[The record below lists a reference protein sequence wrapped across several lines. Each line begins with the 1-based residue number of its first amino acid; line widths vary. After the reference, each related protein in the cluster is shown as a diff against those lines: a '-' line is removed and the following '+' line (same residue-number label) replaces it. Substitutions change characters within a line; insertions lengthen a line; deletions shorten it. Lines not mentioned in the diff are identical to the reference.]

1 VLTGAVADPKAWR
14 HAIGRRFRIGPE
26 TGPHRF
32 VHQREAAADCVTIPT
47 TACELQTSKKL
58 REEFNVSQNTD
69 RAKERLQRARS
80 CLRCRSPILDMLCM
94 IFAQAQT
101 GSPGP
106 MPGGGIGSFFV
117 PLIFIFIIMY
127 FVMIRPQKKRQE
139 QQQKLVS
146 SLKTGDRVVTNAG
159 IHGLISNVKET
170 TVLVKVA
177 DNVKIE
183 IDKSA
188 ITNVLKEA

>member
-1 VLTGAVADPKAWR
+1 
-14 HAIGRRFRIGPE
+14 
-26 TGPHRF
+26 
-32 VHQREAAADCVTIPT
+32 
-47 TACELQTSKKL
+47 
-58 REEFNVSQNTD
+58 
-69 RAKERLQRARS
+69 
-80 CLRCRSPILDMLCM
+80 
-94 IFAQAQT
+94 
-101 GSPGP
+101 

-139 QQQKLVS
+139 QQQKLVA
-146 SLKTGDRVVTNAG
+146 SLKTGDRVVTNSG

>member
-1 VLTGAVADPKAWR
+1 
-14 HAIGRRFRIGPE
+14 
-26 TGPHRF
+26 
-32 VHQREAAADCVTIPT
+32 
-47 TACELQTSKKL
+47 
-58 REEFNVSQNTD
+58 
-69 RAKERLQRARS
+69 
-80 CLRCRSPILDMLCM
+80 
-94 IFAQAQT
+94 
-101 GSPGP
+101 
-106 MPGGGIGSFFV
+106 
-117 PLIFIFIIMY
+117 MY

-139 QQQKLVS
+139 QQQKLVGN
-146 SLKTGDRVVTNAG
+146 LKTGDRVVTNAG

>member
-1 VLTGAVADPKAWR
+1 MFYV
-14 HAIGRRFRIGPE
+14 
-26 TGPHRF
+26 
-32 VHQREAAADCVTIPT
+32 
-47 TACELQTSKKL
+47 
-58 REEFNVSQNTD
+58 
-69 RAKERLQRARS
+69 
-80 CLRCRSPILDMLCM
+80 M
-94 IFAQAQT
+94 FAQAQT
-101 GSPGP
+101 GSPAS

-139 QQQKLVS
+139 QQQKTIAA
-146 SLKTGDRVVTNAG
+146 LKTGDRVVTNAG

>member
-1 VLTGAVADPKAWR
+1 
-14 HAIGRRFRIGPE
+14 
-26 TGPHRF
+26 
-32 VHQREAAADCVTIPT
+32 
-47 TACELQTSKKL
+47 
-58 REEFNVSQNTD
+58 
-69 RAKERLQRARS
+69 
-80 CLRCRSPILDMLCM
+80 
-94 IFAQAQT
+94 
-101 GSPGP
+101 

-139 QQQKLVS
+139 QQQKLIG
-146 SLKTGDRVVTNAG
+146 SLKTGDRVVTTAG

>member
-1 VLTGAVADPKAWR
+1 
-14 HAIGRRFRIGPE
+14 
-26 TGPHRF
+26 
-32 VHQREAAADCVTIPT
+32 
-47 TACELQTSKKL
+47 
-58 REEFNVSQNTD
+58 
-69 RAKERLQRARS
+69 
-80 CLRCRSPILDMLCM
+80 
-94 IFAQAQT
+94 
-101 GSPGP
+101 

-139 QQQKLVS
+139 QQQKLIGN
-146 SLKTGDRVVTNAG
+146 LKTGDRVATNAG

-183 IDKSA
+183 MDKSA
-188 ITNVLKEA
+188 ITNVLKES